1 MPATALSRRRA
12 PWLRLI
18 ALMAALAMFVAACGD
33 DDDTDTSTDD
43 TSADTDSDAD
53 SDAEDGEQASG
64 SIEAVEPFFPLDAE
78 GNEVLPCG
86 GYGFRLEDGDFYEA
100 FNEQLNEFREDGT
113 TMEIITGYDD
123 FSDADVEKANDLTAA
138 DIASNANE
146 GMETGSGTLAELQ
159 EAGSITIG
167 IADEVPFGYTG
178 DDGEATGIAPD
189 VAKAVLAELGIDDV
203 DANVVEFGQLIGG
216 LQAGQYDM
224 IAAGMYI
231 NEERAEQ
238 ILFSDPDYCVAEG
251 LAVPAGNPEGI
262 VDYTSFVDNPDLT
275 LAVATGTVEVGYAE
289 DAGIPDSQ
297 LQVFADIDSMYGA
310 LEAGEVDAVTGTAAT
325 VQRQVD
331 ARS

>member
-1 MPATALSRRRA
+1 
-12 PWLRLI
+12 
-18 ALMAALAMFVAACGD
+18 MAALAMFVAACGD

-43 TSADTDSDAD
+43 TSADTDTDTD
-53 SDAEDGEQASG
+53 TEDGEQASG

-86 GYGFRLEDGDFYEA
+86 GYGFRLEDGDFYQA

-113 TMEIITGYDD
+113 TMEIITGYED
-123 FSDADVEKANDLTAA
+123 FSEADVEKANDLTAE

-159 EAGSITIG
+159 ESGSITIG
-167 IADEVPFGYTG
+167 IANEVPFGFTG
-178 DDGEATGIAPD
+178 EDGEATGIAPD
-189 VAKAVLAELGIDDV
+189 VAKAVLAELGIDEV
-203 DANVVEFGQLIGG
+203 EANVVEFGQLIGG

-289 DAGIPDSQ
+289 DAGIPDDQ
-297 LQVFADIDSMYGA
+297 LQVFADIDSMYAA

>member
-1 MPATALSRRRA
+1 MPASNSRTRA

-53 SDAEDGEQASG
+53 SEDGEQASG

-100 FNEQLNEFREDGT
+100 FNEQLNAFREDGT
-113 TMEIITGYDD
+113 TMEIITGYED

-189 VAKAVLAELGIDDV
+189 VAKAVLAELGIDEV
-203 DANVVEFGQLIGG
+203 EANVVEFGQLIGG

-238 ILFSDPDYCVAEG
+238 ILFSDPDYCIAEG

-289 DAGIPDSQ
+289 DAGIPDDQ
-297 LQVFADIDSMYGA
+297 LQVFADIDSMYAA

>member
-1 MPATALSRRRA
+1 MPASMSRTRA

-43 TSADTDSDAD
+43 TSADTDTD
-53 SDAEDGEQASG
+53 SDSDDGEQASG
-64 SIEAVEPFFPLDAE
+64 SIEAVEPFFPVDAE

-100 FNEQLNEFREDGT
+100 FNEQLNAFREDGT
-113 TMEIITGYDD
+113 TMDIITGYED
-123 FSDADVEKANDLTAA
+123 FSEADVEKANELSAS
-138 DIASNANE
+138 DIASNANAN
-146 GMETGSGTLAELQ
+146 MESGSGTLAELQ

-167 IADEVPFGYTG
+167 IANEVPFGFTG
-178 DDGEATGIAPD
+178 EDGEATGIAPD
-189 VAKAVLAELGIDDV
+189 VAKAVLAELGITEV
-203 DANVVEFGQLIGG
+203 EANVVEFGQLIGG

-238 ILFSDPDYCVAEG
+238 ILFSDPDYCIAEG

-262 VDYTSFVDNPDLT
+262 VDYDSFVDNPDLT

-289 DAGIPDSQ
+289 DAGIPDDQ
-297 LQVFADIDSMYGA
+297 LQVFADIDSMYAA

>member
-1 MPATALSRRRA
+1 MPATALSRPRA

-43 TSADTDSDAD
+43 TGAATDDGD
-53 SDAEDGEQASG
+53 DGEQASG
-64 SIEAVEPFFPLDAE
+64 SIEAVEPFFPVDAD

-86 GYGFRLEDGDFYEA
+86 GYGFRLEDGDLHEA

-123 FSDADVEKANDLTAA
+123 FTDEDVEKANDLTAA
-138 DIASNANE
+138 DIASNANANAQ
-146 GMETGSGTLAELQ
+146 TGSGTLAELQ
-159 EAGSITIG
+159 DAGSITIG

-189 VAKAVLAELGIDDV
+189 VAKAVLAELGIDEV
-203 DANVVEFGQLIGG
+203 EANVVEFGQLIGG

-251 LAVPAGNPEGI
+251 LAVAAGNPHGI

-289 DAGIPDSQ
+289 DAGIPDGQ